1 MKESVGKDLVTFKKR
16 YGLQFNFLPNEIDR
30 SGDGNEY
37 PFWNKSLRRV
47 NLRAISLQILKSEEV
62 SIQNLRKLDL
72 EYVII
77 GYQSRDLLRNRKKY
91 LGCVCYLKSN

>member
-1 MKESVGKDLVTFKKR
+1 
-16 YGLQFNFLPNEIDR
+16 
-30 SGDGNEY
+30 
-37 PFWNKSLRRV
+37 
-47 NLRAISLQILKSEEV
+47 LQILKSEEV